1 MEGSKRGTKRIDLAV
16 GITLGIVLGFAVI
29 IAFVFYGSEGTI
41 DAPRISGVNTGKPT
55 SRPKSRSRPAPKRHP
70 VSIPTVRVISGAP
83 PPMGPTRLH
92 FRRGELVRFRILTDG
107 PIGVEIPGYGID
119 QTVESSAD
127 ISFRARR
134 SGQFPVILTV
144 SHINVAELRIAP

>member
-1 MEGSKRGTKRIDLAV
+1 MRRGSPASTPESPPRGQSPDRGL
-16 GITLGIVLGFAVI
+16 
-29 IAFVFYGSEGTI
+29 
-41 DAPRISGVNTGKPT
+41 R
-55 SRPKSRSRPAPKRHP
+55 RKRHP

>member
-1 MEGSKRGTKRIDLAV
+1 MEGSKRRAKRIDLVV
-16 GITLGIVLGFAVI
+16 GITLGVVLGLAII

-55 SRPKSRSRPAPKRHP
+55 SRPRPRSRPAPKRHP
-70 VSIPTVRVISGAP
+70 GSIPTVRVIGGAP
-83 PPMGPTRLH
+83 PPAGPTRLR
-92 FRRGELVRFRILTDG
+92 FRRGELVRFRILTDA
-107 PIGVEIPGYGID
+107 PIGVEVPGYGID

-127 ISFRARR
+127 VTFKARR
-134 SGQFPVILTV
+134 SGEFPVILAV